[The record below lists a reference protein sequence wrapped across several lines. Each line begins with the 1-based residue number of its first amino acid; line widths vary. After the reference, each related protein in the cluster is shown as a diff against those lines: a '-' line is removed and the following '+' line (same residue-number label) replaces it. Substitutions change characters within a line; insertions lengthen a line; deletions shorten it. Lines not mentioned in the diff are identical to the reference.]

1 MASKR
6 RLRWFINAPSNSRP
20 IKCNP
25 SIFDVCSGS
34 MYYVNIPIIWFH
46 IKNSIFLHRAWP
58 HSEPRNNAR
67 NEPLNLHF
75 GILTQVW
82 EKVTYSSRIFPE
94 YRLQRLGIEVVKIDA
109 TSEVKIFL
117 YDAAL
122 RHLWYHLYCFR
133 ILVTSN
139 LRGQLLSLIFE
150 YISHVFSIHGISVF
164 LFLQA
169 VSLH

>member
-1 MASKR
+1 MQS
-6 RLRWFINAPSNSRP
+6 
-20 IKCNP
+20 
-25 SIFDVCSGS
+25 
-34 MYYVNIPIIWFH
+34 VNIWRLQRIDVLCKYPDNLVSH
-46 IKNSIFLHRAWP
+46 QKLHLLASCLAAQRAM
-58 HSEPRNNAR
+58 HVRRNNAK

-82 EKVTYSSRIFPE
+82 EKVTYSSWIFPE

-122 RHLWYHLYCFR
+122 RHLWYHPYCFR